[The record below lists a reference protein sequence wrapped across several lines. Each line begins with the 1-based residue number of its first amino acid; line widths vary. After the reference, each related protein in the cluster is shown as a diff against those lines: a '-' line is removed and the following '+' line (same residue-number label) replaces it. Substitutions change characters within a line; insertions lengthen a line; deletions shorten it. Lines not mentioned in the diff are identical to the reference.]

1 MLRSWA
7 AAAVIGLLAVLAGS
21 PSAGAEVRRFRP
33 VAAKSEVSFTA
44 SFPLGDFTGR
54 TQDITGEFRA
64 DPADLRSGVAGML
77 RIKAYGI
84 RTGDDGRDREMYRLL
99 AVDRH
104 PEIHFTIERIEASFP
119 STTERADV
127 LLTITGLMSIRGVE
141 RAMAFP
147 ARARLRDDKLWVRG
161 EGQLRMSQFGITPPS
176 RFLFDVKDTLLV
188 SFDVTLAP
196 E

>member
-1 MLRSWA
+1 MPTSVASRRS
-7 AAAVIGLLAVLAGS
+7 
-21 PSAGAEVRRFRP
+21 P
-33 VAAKSEVSFTA
+33 AKSEVSFTA

-54 TQDITGEFRA
+54 TQDIAGEFRA
-64 DPADLRSGVAGML
+64 DPADLRSGVTGVL

-104 PEIHFTIERIEASFP
+104 PEIQFTIERIEASFP
-119 STTERADV
+119 STTDRADV

-147 ARARLRDDKLWVRG
+147 GRARLRDDKLWVRG
-161 EGQLRMSQFGITPPS
+161 EGPLRMSHFGMKAPS
-176 RFLFDVKDTLLV
+176 RFFFDVKDTLLV

-196 E
+196 D